1 MYKSIQKQ
9 KGFTLTEMM
18 VVLIILGILTAI
30 IYPSYT
36 KYSRNTRIQNAKAD
50 ITLAQ
55 NMLEKY
61 YAQNHSFR
69 SGNDY
74 PDGVLSNINNEFFH
88 IDFYTSDHATNGDG
102 DVVCNPATLSSNQ
115 YCLYAA
121 PKSNNSGEQRFLFV
135 DATGILQICDQGE
148 ANISNTGV
156 LSNKID
162 ASCSSL

>member
-1 MYKSIQKQ
+1 
-9 KGFTLTEMM
+9 MM
-18 VVLIILGILTAI
+18 VVLVILGILTAI

-88 IDFYTSDHATNGDG
+88 IAFYTTDSADDNLY
-102 DVVCNPATLSSNQ
+102 CSPATLQSDQ

-121 PKSNNSGEQRFLFV
+121 PKSNNSGEKRFLFI
-135 DATGILQICDQGE
+135 DATGLLQICNQD
-148 ANISNTGV
+148 AASISTAGV
-156 LSNKID
+156 LSDKQ
-162 ASCSSL
+162 ASSCSSM